1 MDRLL
6 LALALVIV
14 AVAVSRLLV
23 RRRADAPTQPRY
35 AVPSQLDRADFA
47 GPDKPWLAV
56 VFTSDACD
64 SCATVVPKVE
74 VLASGEVAVDVV
86 PYQRAKALHQRYA
99 VDVVPL
105 ILVADASGAVQASFI
120 GTPSATD
127 LWAAVA
133 EVRAPGSSPEPG
145 LGRS

>member
-6 LALALVIV
+6 LALALVAV
-14 AVAVSRLLV
+14 AVAVSRVLV
-23 RRRADAPTQPRY
+23 RRRADAPTQPRF
-35 AVPSQLDRADFA
+35 AVPTQLDRADFA

-64 SCATVVPKVE
+64 SCSTVVPKVE
-74 VLASGEVAVDVV
+74 VLASSQVAVDVV

-133 EVRAPGSSPEPG
+133 EAREPGSTPPDPN
-145 LGRS
+145 L

>member
-120 GTPSATD
+120 GAPSATD

-133 EVRAPGSSPEPG
+133 EAREPGSTPPDPN
-145 LGRS
+145 L

>member
-6 LALALVIV
+6 LALALIAV
-14 AVAVSRLLV
+14 AVAVSRLLM
-23 RRRADAPTQPRY
+23 RRPSDAPTQPRY
-35 AVPSQLDRADFA
+35 AVPTQLDRADFA
-47 GPDKPWLAV
+47 DPEKPWLAV
-56 VFTSDACD
+56 VFTSDTCD

-74 VLASGEVAVDVV
+74 VLASGDVAVDVV

-99 VDVVPL
+99 IDVVPL
-105 ILVADASGAVQASFI
+105 ILVADSAGEVKASFV

-133 EVRAPGSSPEPG
+133 EVRAPGSSPEPDF
-145 LGRS
+145 GRS

>member
-6 LALALVIV
+6 LALALVAV
-14 AVAVSRLLV
+14 AVAASRLLT
-23 RRRADAPTQPRY
+23 RRPKDAPTQPRF
-35 AVPSQLDRADFA
+35 AVPTQLDRADFA
-47 GPDKPWLAV
+47 APDKPWLAV

-74 VLASGEVAVDVV
+74 VLASSEVAVDVV

-105 ILVADASGAVQASFI
+105 ILVADGAGEVKASFI

>member
-6 LALALVIV
+6 LALALVAA

-35 AVPSQLDRADFA
+35 AVPTQLDRADFA

-56 VFTSDACD
+56 VFTSDACE

-74 VLASGEVAVDVV
+74 VLASSEVAVDVV

-133 EVRAPGSSPEPG
+133 EAREPGSTPPDPN
-145 LGRS
+145 L